1 MLSWTLYELGMNYFC
16 RVARRLLLVCSPGMD
31 MAGLHPEVVSKLEE
45 ELRSVVGDREVLYD
59 DVNQLDYV
67 QMVYCRLR
75 IS

>member
-1 MLSWTLYELGMNYFC
+1 
-16 RVARRLLLVCSPGMD
+16 MD
-31 MAGLHPEVVSKLEE
+31 MTGLHPEVVSKLEQ

-67 QMVYCRLR
+67 QMVYDRLH